1 MRGGWGGRAGGGFI
15 GIEVPPGL
23 KPVFIAYLYAALKR
37 RSSTSLHAFVHALVP
52 LIGETQAGMTSEP
65 ASPRAGSDLPF
76 YLLAAVAGMGTGWV
90 DVMVNDL
97 LFTALLVLMACM
109 LLGLLR
115 PRWPWRWV
123 VVVGAFVPL
132 AELLAYV
139 LLTVKPT
146 RAQVYGSFLAALP
159 GIAGAYGGSLM
170 RGVIDNLR
178 QGK

>member
-1 MRGGWGGRAGGGFI
+1 VGGGFI
-15 GIEVPPGL
+15 GIEGSW
-23 KPVFIAYLYAALKR
+23 Y
-37 RSSTSLHAFVHALVP
+37 LVP
-52 LIGETQAGMTSEP
+52 STQYRVKPWRAATMTTTAVS
-65 ASPRAGSDLPF
+65 ASASSDVPF
-76 YLLAAVAGMGTGWV
+76 YLLAALAGIGTGWV

-97 LFTALLVLMACM
+97 LFTALLVLIACM

-123 VVVGAFVPL
+123 VVVGMFVPL
-132 AELLAYV
+132 AELTAY
-139 LLTVKPT
+139 LILTVKPT
-146 RAQVYGSFLAALP
+146 RAQVYGSFLASLP

>member
-1 MRGGWGGRAGGGFI
+1 MTT
-15 GIEVPPGL
+15 E
-23 KPVFIAYLYAALKR
+23 
-37 RSSTSLHAFVHALVP
+37 P
-52 LIGETQAGMTSEP
+52 L
-65 ASPRAGSDLPF
+65 SPRAGNDVPF
-76 YLLAAVAGMGTGWV
+76 YVLAALAGIGTGWA
-90 DVMVNDL
+90 DVMIDDL

-123 VVVGAFVPL
+123 VIVGMFIPL
-132 AELLAYV
+132 TELAAYV
-139 LLTVKPT
+139 ILAVKPT

-178 QGK
+178 QRK